1 MKRYQTVDEREL
13 EAEPTAALFRQAG
26 WHTRIAMY
34 DFGSS
39 PMAGLFPGWSV
50 GYRMAR
56 KVDDAVLRVPGMKRL
71 GSNFE
76 VIARA

>member
-1 MKRYQTVDEREL
+1 M
-13 EAEPTAALFRQAG
+13 
-26 WHTRIAMY
+26 
-34 DFGSS
+34 
-39 PMAGLFPGWSV
+39 GL

-56 KVDDAVLRVPGMKRL
+56 RIDNVVLRVPGMKGL